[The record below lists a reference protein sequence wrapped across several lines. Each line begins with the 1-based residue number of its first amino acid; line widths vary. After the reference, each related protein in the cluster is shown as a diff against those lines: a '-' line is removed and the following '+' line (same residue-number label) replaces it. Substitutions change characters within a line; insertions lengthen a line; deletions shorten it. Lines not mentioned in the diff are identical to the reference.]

1 VTAVNSNKLW
11 MTAQAPSNFRMP
23 ISGHVFGV
31 TTCATRVD
39 VQGTTVSTLI
49 ERDRIAVKGAVKGD
63 MGLAQSY
70 FPGTSAWR
78 PPNC

>member
-1 VTAVNSNKLW
+1 MNSTKLW
-11 MTAQAPSNFRMP
+11 MTAQTPSDFGMP
-23 ISGHVFGV
+23 ATGHVFGV

-39 VQGTTVSTLI
+39 VRGTTVPASVI
-49 ERDRIAVKGAVKGD
+49 ERDRIAGKDVKGD
-63 MGLAQSY
+63 MGVAQSY